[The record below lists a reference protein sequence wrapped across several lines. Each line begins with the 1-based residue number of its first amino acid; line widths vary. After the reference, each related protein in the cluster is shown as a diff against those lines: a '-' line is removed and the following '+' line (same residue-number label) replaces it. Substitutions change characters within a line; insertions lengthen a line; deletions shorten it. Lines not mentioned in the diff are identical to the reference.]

1 MKKLN
6 EIDGIVFDMD
16 GVIFDSE
23 RLGLKV
29 WQTLADKYGL
39 GDISAVAAQCIGRS
53 TADTMQILDSAYGS
67 KVSIEKL
74 YDESRI
80 VLQEIIAE
88 KGLPLKSGAR
98 EILEF
103 LKAVGVKVG
112 LASST
117 SYRGVVSNLKMSGLL
132 DCFEV
137 IVGGDMIEHSKPEPE
152 IYLLACEKLGVNP
165 EKTYAVEDSKN
176 GIISAFRAKMMPI
189 LVPDMIEP
197 TEEMLSM
204 SAAKFDT
211 LTDFM
216 ESVR

>member
-29 WQTLADKYGL
+29 WQTLADKYCL
-39 GDISAVAAQCIGRS
+39 GDISDVAAQCIGRS

-88 KGLPLKSGAR
+88 KGLPLKRGAR

-103 LKAVGVKVG
+103 LKASGVKVG

-117 SYRGVVSNLKMSGLL
+117 SYRGVVSNLKLSGLL

-211 LTDFM
+211 LLDFM
-216 ESVR
+216 ESIR